1 MSNSIVTELFTE
13 KFRPKDFASL
23 IAPPRIKNELSRGLV
38 QNLLLYGSAGTGKT
52 STLFILAKPYTTLY
66 INASQERGIDTL
78 REKIGKFCATISLEG
93 GREKLKCIILDEI
106 DGATPEFFNAFK
118 ASMERYSNIARFIA
132 SCNYI
137 QKVPDAIQSRFNCIS
152 YDAINNEEE
161 LFLLDEYKKRVA
173 SILNAAKITYTE
185 EILDKFVRNQFP
197 DMRSLMNKLQSF
209 YLQGIKELNAKNFN
223 INFDFEDL
231 YKLCLTNNKDKA
243 YENYK
248 FIVGEY
254 ASRIDDA
261 LNALGQDLIEYI
273 KANVP
278 NKVDKIPMIII
289 AVAEHQA
296 QRTQVIDPLITLL
309 SCVYKIQLIINP

>member
-1 MSNSIVTELFTE
+1 MSSTIQDLFTE
-13 KFRPKDFASL
+13 KFRPKELASL

-52 STLFILAKPYTTLY
+52 STLFILSKPYTTLY
-66 INASQERGIDTL
+66 INASQERGIDVL

-93 GREKLKCIILDEI
+93 GKEKLKCIILDEV

-118 ASMERYSNIARFIA
+118 ASMERYANIARFIA

-152 YDAINNEEE
+152 FDPINTEEE
-161 LFLLDEYKKRVA
+161 TFLVNEYKKRVA
-173 SILNAAKITYTE
+173 LILNAVKITYTD
-185 EILDKFVRNQFP
+185 EILDKFVRNDFP
-197 DMRSLMNKLQSF
+197 DMRSLLNKLQSF

-231 YKLCLTNNKDKA
+231 YKLCFQKPDKA

-248 FIVGEY
+248 FIVSEY

-273 KANVP
+273 KSNVP

-296 QRTQVIDPLITLL
+296 QRTFVIDPLITLL
-309 SCVYKIQLIINP
+309 SCVYKIQIILNS